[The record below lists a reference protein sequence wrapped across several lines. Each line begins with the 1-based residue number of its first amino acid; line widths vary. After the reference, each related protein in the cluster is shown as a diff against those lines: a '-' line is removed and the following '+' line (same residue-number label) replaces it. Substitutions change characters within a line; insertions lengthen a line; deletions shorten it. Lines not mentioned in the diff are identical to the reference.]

1 MKEASEEKG
10 LTINVDKTE
19 VMVISKKTQ
28 VPRCDIRVNDKTMK
42 QVRRFCYLGSY
53 ITEDGRCTEEIKRR
67 ICEAKKAFQK
77 MRNIITNSHLSIKT
91 RQRAIKTYVWSVL
104 LYGSESWTLSKQME
118 KRLEAFE
125 MWCWR
130 RLLKISWTER
140 ISNEEVLRRMG
151 VERELIVKIRAS
163 QMRFIGHV
171 MRRGKIEDLSLTGRN
186 IDLINSHTHTHRS
199 KNG

>member
-1 MKEASEEKG
+1 MNKKG

-28 VPRCDIRVNDKTMK
+28 IPRCDVRVNDKSIK

-77 MRNIITNSHLSIKT
+77 MKNIITNSHLSIKT
-91 RQRAIKTYVWSVL
+91 RQRATKTYVWSVL
-104 LYGSESWTLSKQME
+104 LHGSEAWTINKPME

-151 VERELIVKIRAS
+151 SERVLIVKLRAS
-163 QMRFIGHV
+163 HMRFV
-171 MRRGKIEDLSLTGRN
+171 
-186 IDLINSHTHTHRS
+186 
-199 KNG
+199 